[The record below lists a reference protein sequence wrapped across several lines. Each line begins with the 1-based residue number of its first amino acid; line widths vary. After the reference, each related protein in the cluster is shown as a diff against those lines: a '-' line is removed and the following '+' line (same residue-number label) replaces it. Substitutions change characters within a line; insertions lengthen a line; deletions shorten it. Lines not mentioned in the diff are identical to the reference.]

1 MSPFS
6 ISQRH
11 FSAKFALA
19 LLLILAG
26 ISNTAAAEDFQQWL
40 QDLRHE
46 AATHGI
52 SADTLDSALR
62 GVRPLPRVIELDR
75 RQPEFTET
83 FWNYLDKRVTARRIQ
98 EGRRLLHRHR
108 ALLADVERR
117 YGIPPRY
124 LVAFWG
130 LETNYGSYLGSFPT
144 VPALITLAYDLRR
157 SHFFRSE
164 ALDALRIIDQGHV
177 TPAAM
182 QGSWAGAIGQLQFLP
197 STFLRYAVDGDGDG
211 KKDVWHDIE
220 DVFASGGHYLQ
231 QMGWKHGER
240 WGREVRLPARFDW
253 QLARLDIKK
262 PLAAWSRLGV
272 RRADGAPLPPA
283 DLRGAIVL
291 PQGHAGPAFLV
302 YDNFEVILKWNR
314 SINYAIAVGHLADRL
329 VGLPPL
335 HNGRQADNRRLTRE
349 LALEL
354 QRRLNELGFDTG
366 AADGIPGSRT
376 RAAVRAYQ
384 KTAGLPVDGYPS
396 LPLLEHLRRHQGTAH
411 Q

>member
-1 MSPFS
+1 MSLFS
-6 ISQRH
+6 ISRRH
-11 FSAKFALA
+11 FSV
-19 LLLILAG
+19 ILVTMLWLMIMTIG
-26 ISNTAAAEDFQQWL
+26 TAFAAEDFQQWL
-40 QDLRHE
+40 LDLRRE
-46 AATHGI
+46 AAARGI
-52 SADTLDSALR
+52 STATLDNALR
-62 GVRPLPRVIELDR
+62 GIQPLPRVIELDQ

-83 FWNYLDKRVTARRIQ
+83 FWNYLDKRITASRIQ
-98 EGRRLLHRHR
+98 QGQRLLLRHR

-144 VPALITLAYDLRR
+144 VPALLTLAYDPRR
-157 SHFFRSE
+157 SDFFRSE

-177 TPAAM
+177 TAATM
-182 QGSWAGAIGQLQFLP
+182 KGSWAGAIGQLQFLP
-197 STFLRYAVDGDGDG
+197 STFLRHAVDGDGDG
-211 KKDVWHDIE
+211 KKDVWHDVQ
-220 DVFASGGHYLQ
+220 DVFASGAHYLQ

-240 WGREVRLPARFDW
+240 WGREVRLPPRFDW
-253 QLARLDIKK
+253 NLAGIDIKK
-262 PLAAWSRLGV
+262 PLTDWARLGV
-272 RRADGAPLPPA
+272 RRVDGAPLPA
-283 DLRGAIVL
+283 TDMSGTIVL

-335 HNGRQADNRRLTRE
+335 RNGRRADNHRLTRE

-354 QRRLNELGFDTG
+354 QQRLNALGFDSGT
-366 AADGIPGSRT
+366 ADGIPGSRT

-384 KTAGLPVDGYPS
+384 QTAGLPADGYPS
-396 LPLLEHLRRHQGTAH
+396 LPLLEHLRRHEDAE
-411 Q
+411 